1 MRMVH
6 DDMDYNDAM
15 MQNDAEV
22 IFLSEVSSLHS
33 RKVRGQILAF
43 LKLKL
48 EVR

>member
-22 IFLSEVSSLHS
+22 IFLSEVSSL
-33 RKVRGQILAF
+33 VRRLF
-43 LKLKL
+43 
-48 EVR
+48 